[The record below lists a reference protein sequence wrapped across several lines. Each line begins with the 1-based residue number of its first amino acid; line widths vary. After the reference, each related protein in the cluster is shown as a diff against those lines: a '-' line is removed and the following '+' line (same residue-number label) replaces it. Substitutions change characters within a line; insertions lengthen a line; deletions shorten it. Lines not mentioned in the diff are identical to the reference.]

1 MSGRVANLVLL
12 GVVPLAA
19 ASGFCMFV
27 FGSGL
32 VWPIAVLHGALGLTV
47 VVLVRWKSIVV
58 RRGLRRP
65 RRPGR
70 TTSLLL
76 TAATLVALVTGVA
89 HRFGVLLADSPV
101 TTLQVHVGAGVLA
114 AVLTLWHA
122 HHRRVRAR
130 RTDLSRRTLLRLGVV
145 ALAAGVLEGSAQAAS
160 ALTAPPGV
168 RRPTGSFK
176 LASSSVAA
184 IPTTSWLFDQVPEI
198 DPAAWRLTVRTGG
211 ASRDWSLEDLAR
223 WSDRQIAVL
232 DCTGG
237 WWTQQEW
244 AGVRVSRLLPDGATG
259 TVEVT
264 SATGYHRRLPLTD
277 DLLLATRVGGT
288 NLSGGHGAPARL
300 VVPGRRGYHWVKW
313 VVRIDHDSHP
323 WWIQPPLP
331 LQ

>member
-19 ASGFCMFV
+19 ASGFGMFV

-32 VWPIAVLHGALGLTV
+32 VWPIAVLHGALGLAV
-47 VVLVRWKSIVV
+47 VVLVPWKSTVV

-101 TTLQVHVGAGVLA
+101 TTLQVHVGAGVVA

-145 ALAAGVLEGSAQAAS
+145 ASAAGVLEGSAQAAS

-176 LASSSVAA
+176 
-184 IPTTSWLFDQVPEI
+184 
-198 DPAAWRLTVRTGG
+198 
-211 ASRDWSLEDLAR
+211 
-223 WSDRQIAVL
+223 
-232 DCTGG
+232 
-237 WWTQQEW
+237 
-244 AGVRVSRLLPDGATG
+244 
-259 TVEVT
+259 
-264 SATGYHRRLPLTD
+264 
-277 DLLLATRVGGT
+277 
-288 NLSGGHGAPARL
+288 
-300 VVPGRRGYHWVKW
+300 
-313 VVRIDHDSHP
+313 
-323 WWIQPPLP
+323 
-331 LQ
+331 